1 MKKQAFL
8 MMLGMAV
15 LAGCAHDKTAAPP
28 PGAQARS
35 YYTKP
40 LTTPGSRYTSLPSNV
55 QTTVLAEVGAAEIA
69 NVVQEMNAGR
79 LCFKIYF
86 MDPATY
92 PPLFVGSDGS
102 VLNPDMT
109 VAVPAPRDEAVV
121 KFDDLPLSVTK
132 VVQAG
137 NVGRPPDL
145 HRFLQ
150 KGHSLSDA
158 LRGVGRND
166 AAAGAIRPPRG
177 GTCAFQFR
185 FRGRTHLSFCTRWG
199 DAPTGLWGI
208 PSNRVPGPPGR
219 AITSRFQRFPMAACK
234 AAM

>member
-8 MMLGMAV
+8 IGLGTAM
-15 LAGCAHDKTAAPP
+15 LAGCAHHKDTVPP

-40 LTTPGSRYTSLPSNV
+40 LTTPGSRYSNLPANV

-79 LCFKIYF
+79 VCFKVYF

-92 PPLFVGSDGS
+92 PPLYVGSDGS

-121 KFDDLPLSVTK
+121 KFDDLPLNVTQ
-132 VVQAG
+132 VVREHVPEAQAE
-137 NVGRPPDL
+137 VASIKL
-145 HRFLQ
+145 EM
-150 KGHSLSDA
+150 
-158 LRGVGRND
+158 
-166 AAAGAIRPPRG
+166 
-177 GTCAFQFR
+177 
-185 FRGRTHLSFCTRWG
+185 WG
-199 DAPTGLWGI
+199 DHRIYIVSFKRDIRYPTLYVVADGTMLLQA
-208 PSNRVPGPPGR
+208 R
-219 AITSRFQRFPMAACK
+219 
-234 AAM
+234 